1 MSGLSDIAMWFRYGG
16 ATMWAVSG
24 QVCLGLL
31 VGVVALVVVAVARK
45 KPAMRTVGI
54 VAGFLTIVCASAPVC
69 SGVFGWWSGNRMVA
83 AAVEHAD
90 PEHREVLSARGQEE
104 ARIPLLFGGGAGS
117 LCLIAAISLLTIAL
131 GAKRPGEDSG
141 Y

>member
-1 MSGLSDIAMWFRYGG
+1 MGRDCSSA
-16 ATMWAVSG
+16 
-24 QVCLGLL
+24 CK
-31 VGVVALVVVAVARK
+31 GVL
-45 KPAMRTVGI
+45 
-54 VAGFLTIVCASAPVC
+54 
-69 SGVFGWWSGNRMVA
+69 
-83 AAVEHAD
+83 EHAD